1 MTMTRASDRI
11 FFARSSYADA
21 EYIVFGVPY
30 DTTATFGKGTR
41 YGPKGIRELGCMT
54 NFEHYMFDYRVS
66 LLDIPAHDAGD
77 LNVSHLSP
85 SEMVSE
91 VYRYGKKLVA
101 DGKFPVML
109 GGEHSVSPGL
119 ATAFEDIAVLGI
131 DAHADFRDE
140 YEGDKNN
147 HGCAMRRI
155 VDKFGEDRVTWVGVR
170 SFDREEHESSAKF
183 LDSLSIL
190 EKGIDWAISEI
201 SRLLPYDRIYLT
213 LDIDGIDP
221 AFAPGTGTPEPYG
234 LEPLHVKKIIDALA
248 PKLVGFDIVEVAP
261 PLESR
266 ITPVLAARIVTN
278 VVASTFVSR
287 QRRR

>member
-1 MTMTRASDRI
+1 MTLMRNSEPI
-11 FFARSSYADA
+11 FFARSGYEDA
-21 EYIVFGVPY
+21 RYVVFGVPY

-77 LNVSHLSP
+77 LDVSHLSP

-91 VYRYGKKLVA
+91 VHKYGKKLIA

-119 ATAFEDIAVLGI
+119 ATAFDDIAVLGI

-140 YEGDKNN
+140 YDGDKNN

-155 VDKFGEDRVTWVGVR
+155 VDKFGEENVMWVGVR
-170 SFDREEHESSAKF
+170 SFDRSEHESSAKF
-183 LDSLSIL
+183 IDSLTMF

-201 SRLLPYDRIYLT
+201 EKQLPHDRIYLT

-234 LEPLHVKKIIDALA
+234 LEPIHVKRIIDAFA
-248 PKLVGFDIVEVAP
+248 PRLVGFDLVEVAP

-266 ITPVLAARIVTN
+266 VTPVLAARIVTD
-278 VVASTFVSR
+278 VVASTYASKR
-287 QRRR
+287 